1 MRIAQSAQQ
10 FEVQH
15 QAQHSSQQHQRL
27 EVRQTT
33 PGANTVAARRPGPA
47 LSALAQPGTRLSLSP
62 AALTLTQPPGASAPR
77 RTAAA
82 EPPATSA
89 ADVAEA
95 SGTAPR
101 LTPQMALIKDLI
113 ERTMG
118 VSVAVYAEEVQ
129 VQVQA
134 SASQGSTAAVA
145 LAATGAA
152 APGNAAAAAPG
163 WGLLYEAST
172 VREESEQ
179 LRFQMQGQVQTADG
193 QTIRFE
199 LDLQLQRSYREESS
213 TRIALGSAA
222 APVDPLVL
230 RFDGPAQALQNQ
242 RFAFDLQGD
251 GSADNVPL
259 LAQGWGYLALDRN
272 QNGRIDDGLELFG
285 PRTDNGFAELAALD
299 DDGNGWIDEGDA
311 AFKDLRIWRPSADGG
326 GSLQT
331 LQAEG
336 VGALGLANAATP
348 FALRTEGNASLGA
361 LRATGAYLREDGQAG
376 VLQQIDLSA

>member
-10 FEVQH
+10 FQVQH
-15 QAQHSSQQHQRL
+15 QAQQSSQHTERL
-27 EVRQTT
+27 EVRRGT
-33 PGANTVAARRPGPA
+33 PNANTAALPRTSPA
-47 LSALAQPGTRLSLSP
+47 PNPLATPGTRLSLSP
-62 AALTLTQPPGASAPR
+62 AALAQSNPSSAPR
-77 RTAAA
+77 RAAMA
-82 EPPATSA
+82 EPAV
-89 ADVAEA
+89 ADSTEA
-95 SGTAPR
+95 SASGKIGTT
-101 LTPQMALIKDLI
+101 LTPQMAMLKDLI
-113 ERTMG
+113 ERMMGASVEVYADKLQAQLQAMASQRSTAG
-118 VSVAVYAEEVQ
+118 VS
-129 VQVQA
+129 
-134 SASQGSTAAVA
+134 
-145 LAATGAA
+145 A
-152 APGNAAAAAPG
+152 APAGNAAAAGTG
-163 WGLLYEAST
+163 WGLVHETST
-172 VREESEQ
+172 VRQESEQ

-376 VLQQIDLSA
+376 VLQQIDLAV